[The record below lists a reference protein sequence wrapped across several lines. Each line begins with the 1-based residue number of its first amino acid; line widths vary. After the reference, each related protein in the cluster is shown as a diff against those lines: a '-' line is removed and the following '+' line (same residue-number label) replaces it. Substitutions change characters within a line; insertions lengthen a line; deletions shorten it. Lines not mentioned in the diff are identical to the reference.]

1 MFVGVATTGK
11 TTLPPCYNQY
21 IPQMAA
27 KIVWV
32 QILCI
37 VTYQKLKVCVGI
49 LQYSF
54 PRCTC
59 TVYSVHVFK
68 CNQKNIFEMQI
79 HVHILRCKNLRN

>member
-1 MFVGVATTGK
+1 MFVGVATTRK

-54 PRCTC
+54 PRRTC
-59 TVYSVHVFK
+59 TVYMYLNVTRKIYLK
-68 CNQKNIFEMQI
+68 CKYMYIF
-79 HVHILRCKNLRN
+79 

>member
-37 VTYQKLKVCVGI
+37 VTYQTLKVCVGI
-49 LQYSF
+49 FISKTYM
-54 PRCTC
+54 
-59 TVYSVHVFK
+59 YSVHVFK
-68 CNQKNIFEMQI
+68 CNQKNISEMQI

>member
-32 QILCI
+32 YCYIPKIESMCGDFAVFI
-37 VTYQKLKVCVGI
+37 SKTYM
-49 LQYSF
+49 
-54 PRCTC
+54 
-59 TVYSVHVFK
+59 YSVHVFK
-68 CNQKNIFEMQI
+68 CNQKNISEMQI

>member
-11 TTLPPCYNQY
+11 ATLPPCYNQY

-54 PRCTC
+54 PRRTC
-59 TVYSVHVFK
+59 TVYMYLNVTRKIYLK
-68 CNQKNIFEMQI
+68 CKYMYIF
-79 HVHILRCKNLRN
+79 